1 MVNTVKAVIFDL
13 DGTLIHSELD
23 FDLIRRRIGLSDGS
37 VLEAMEAMSPQDRR
51 RAMRIL
57 EEHESQAARQARL
70 DEHPHTVLDTLAQ
83 RGIRTAL
90 LTRNSL
96 ASARTAMDRHNLS
109 FEIIYSRE
117 DPPVKPSPQP
127 VLAICSSL
135 NVQPEQTLMVGD
147 YLFDLQSANDA
158 GARSVLIRNQ
168 RNAEFI
174 PLAWRTIDT
183 LDQLLDLLDL

>member
-23 FDLIRRRIGLSDGS
+23 FDLIRRRIGLPDGS

-51 RAMRIL
+51 RARRIL
-57 EEHESQAARQARL
+57 EEHEAESANLARL
-70 DEHPHTVLDTLAQ
+70 DEHTHTVLDSLAQ

-90 LTRNSL
+90 LTRNSR
-96 ASARTAMDRHNLS
+96 ASAQTAMDRHSLS
-109 FEIIYSRE
+109 FEIIYARE
-117 DPPVKPSPQP
+117 DPPVKPSPEP
-127 VLAICSSL
+127 ILGICASL
-135 NVQPEQTLMVGD
+135 NVLPEQTFMVGD
-147 YLFDLQSANDA
+147 HLFDLQSGNDA

-168 RNAEFI
+168 NNAEFI
-174 PLAWRTIDT
+174 PLAWRTIDA

>member
-1 MVNTVKAVIFDL
+1 MAQAVKAVIFDL
-13 DGTLIHSELD
+13 DGTLVHSDLD
-23 FDLIRRRIGLSDGS
+23 FDLIRRRIGLSDGA
-37 VLEAMEAMSPQDRR
+37 VLEALQKMSAPDRR
-51 RAMRIL
+51 RAMQIL
-57 EEHESQAARQARL
+57 EEHESQAAREARL
-70 DEHPHTVLDTLAQ
+70 DVHAHTVLAALDQ

-90 LTRNSL
+90 LTRNSR
-96 ASARTAMDRHNLS
+96 ASARTAMDRHNLT

-127 VLAICSSL
+127 ILAICSSFNL
-135 NVQPEQTLMVGD
+135 ATEQTLMVGD
-147 YLFDLQSANDA
+147 HLFDLQSANDA